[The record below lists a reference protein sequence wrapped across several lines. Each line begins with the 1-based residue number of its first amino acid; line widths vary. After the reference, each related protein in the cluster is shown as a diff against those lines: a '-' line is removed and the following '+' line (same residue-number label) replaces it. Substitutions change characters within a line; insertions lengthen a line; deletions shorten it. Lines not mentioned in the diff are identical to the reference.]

1 MQIRPLIPI
10 ATAVISA
17 IAGLIIGYAV
27 GNTQEVAAS
36 PPEPYVYQLSHAAV
50 TSPAAIAPSPEE
62 DSALP
67 IYVLGASDGFVA
79 VFYYDRPGIK
89 EVTRTPTSSLTEKE
103 FNRLSE
109 GVNIYT
115 EEQLVRILQDYDS

>member
-10 ATAVISA
+10 ATAIISA

-36 PPEPYVYQLSHAAV
+36 PPEPNIYELSHISN
-50 TSPAAIAPSPEE
+50 TSPAAIVPAVDVVSPK
-62 DSALP
+62 
-67 IYVLGASDGFVA
+67 YVLGESNGFVA
-79 VFYYDRPGIK
+79 VFYYNQLDVK
-89 EVTRTPTSSLTEKE
+89 EMTRTPTSSLTDSE
-103 FNRLSE
+103 FKRLSE

-115 EEQLVRILQDYDS
+115 DEQLVRILQDYDS

>member
-10 ATAVISA
+10 ATAIVSA

-36 PPEPYVYQLSHAAV
+36 PPEPHVYKLSST
-50 TSPAAIAPSPEE
+50 TSPAAVAPATEADNTAPK
-62 DSALP
+62 
-67 IYVLGASDGFVA
+67 YVLGASDGFVA
-79 VFYYDRPGIK
+79 VFYYNRPDIK
-89 EVTRTPTSSLTEKE
+89 ELTRTPTSSLTTDE

-109 GVNIYT
+109 GVYIYN

>member
-10 ATAVISA
+10 ATAIVSA

-36 PPEPYVYQLSHAAV
+36 PPEPHIYKLSHAAA
-50 TSPAAIAPSPEE
+50 TSPAAIAPEAN
-62 DSALP
+62 SAAP
-67 IYVLGASDGFVA
+67 KYVLGASEGFVA
-79 VFYYDRPGIK
+79 VFYYNRPDIK
-89 EVTRTPTSSLTEKE
+89 ELTRTPTSSLTTDE

-109 GVNIYT
+109 GVYIYT